1 MCGKYGDF
9 LVMHRGIH
17 MRQCSLGGGGS
28 NPASR
33 NVKILMTCKTCKISG
48 ERGKL
53 PLKGVCHEIFDLY
66 CFHDSIP
73 FGSLISRLKHF
84 RIIFKFHRD
93 IQIFKKLHGV
103 QLTSE
108 SIVPNFSG
116 VMNTKSQKTPR
127 CALLH
132 WDNLPGVLCTA
143 ESNCTMLS
151 QNQNLHL
158 YLVVFK
164 GTIRTKPFMG
174 ELIYHKR

>member
-1 MCGKYGDF
+1 MNTISGKSAKSVRQYCCVCVLPIFHTIFYTVFPLGSPGDGRE
-9 LVMHRGIH
+9 RGGWNCKFHGKHIYVNVWKIW
-17 MRQCSLGGGGS
+17 RLFGNAPGIFIWGSAVLGGGGS

-116 VMNTKSQKTPR
+116 VMNTKS
-127 CALLH
+127 
-132 WDNLPGVLCTA
+132 
-143 ESNCTMLS
+143 
-151 QNQNLHL
+151 
-158 YLVVFK
+158 
-164 GTIRTKPFMG
+164 
-174 ELIYHKR
+174 